1 MFLLLNHLDMT
12 STGYGQQGRRAV
24 TFVGLER
31 PGGVAGGWRVAGGSL
46 VACLLLQCC
55 CLLAPWRGRPPAGAA
70 RAWRAWPGTWDGGL
84 RQRHDARPR
93 RRDGETGGGAGRP
106 ATAPAR
112 RSHVPVPSR
121 RHLPRLLLLGQ
132 WAWKVGIGIV
142 GRIVSLFILGFFW
155 MSRPFFFF
163 IFLLKNP

>member
-55 CLLAPWRGRPPAGAA
+55 CLLAPWRGRLAAGGSRGGASLEGLTGDLGRRAA
-70 RAWRAWPGTWDGGL
+70 GCGSDTTRDRDGAMGRRAAGQGD
-84 RQRHDARPR
+84 R
-93 RRDGETGGGAGRP
+93 RR
-106 ATAPAR
+106 R
-112 RSHVPVPSR
+112 RRVGLTFPSR
-121 RHLPRLLLLGQ
+121 LGVSCRGSFY
-132 WAWKVGIGIV
+132 WANGPEKWG
-142 GRIVSLFILGFFW
+142 
-155 MSRPFFFF
+155 
-163 IFLLKNP
+163 

>member
-55 CLLAPWRGRPPAGAA
+55 CLLAPWRGRLAAGGSRGGASVEGLTGDLGRRAA
-70 RAWRAWPGTWDGGL
+70 AATRRETAT
-84 RQRHDARPR
+84 PR
-93 RRDGETGGGAGRP
+93 RGGGDGRGRRAGGGAGRS
-106 ATAPAR
+106 AT
-112 RSHVPVPSR
+112 
-121 RHLPRLLLLGQ
+121 GGG
-132 WAWKVGIGIV
+132 WIGN
-142 GRIVSLFILGFFW
+142 GR
-155 MSRPFFFF
+155 
-163 IFLLKNP
+163 